1 MINVKQIAVV
11 LLLLSSFAIAQE
23 KMVSVPESQLTE
35 QQKTALKLQQV
46 DTTIEKAHGWVGI
59 GKEMGQAFDSALASL
74 TDRSNQFANTKVG
87 KFTMFLVAWKVMGDQ
102 AGAVLN
108 TVVHITGGMIELV
121 VFLPLFLWSYRRTCL
136 DRKVCT
142 ARTGFLLWG
151 TRTYTITKFNVDD
164 DAEMGQRWIHWGA
177 AVIFAI
183 VWIITTFSY

>member
-1 MINVKQIAVV
+1 MNFKKV
-11 LLLLSSFAIAQE
+11 LLSLVLLSTFAFAQD

-74 TDRSNQFANTKVG
+74 TERSNQFANTKVG

-102 AGAVLN
+102 AAGLLN
-108 TVVHITGGMIELV
+108 AIVHIVGGIVELA

-136 DRKVCT
+136 DRKICT
-142 ARTGFLLWG
+142 SSEGFFLWPKK
-151 TRTYTITKFNVDD
+151 TYEVVKFDTNDD
-164 DAEMGQRWIHWGA
+164 EDMTQRWVHWVVAGLFS
-177 AVIFAI
+177 AV
-183 VWIITTFSY
+183 WLITVFSY